1 MTFFIRVYIKVIYV
15 GQFLSVTAEF
25 TKNICH
31 YVSLIFIFVSGVF
44 FDNVVK
50 F

>member
-25 TKNICH
+25 TKNIFN
-31 YVSLIFIFVSGVF
+31 YLSLIFMFVSGLF